1 MTTSQFDDLGQGN
14 FPPDR
19 LCLWLAEVL
28 HHDCQ
33 DLNVLPVTWGTF
45 TSSSCHG
52 CCRWQ
57 KMTTWTNAPSTDICL
72 NSQPESCSWDSEGLE
87 ELCTSPVPGDNVSG
101 FLLCSV
107 GKSLTQMST
116 RTIQG
121 PAATR
126 MERDTALST
135 AYAVTGLL
143 ASLRMPKF
151 WDLAN
156 TRTVDTLLLWP

>member
-14 FPPDR
+14 VPPDR
-19 LCLWLAEVL
+19 LCLWITEVL

-45 TSSSCHG
+45 TSSSCHW

-57 KMTTWTNAPSTDICL
+57 MMTTWTNAPSTDICL
-72 NSQPESCSWDSEGLE
+72 DSLPESCSWDSEGLE

-107 GKSLTQMST
+107 GEVSSTDVNQNYSRTSSNQDGKRYSAHHSLCCYWT
-116 RTIQG
+116 
-121 PAATR
+121 PCFFKDAK
-126 MERDTALST
+126 
-135 AYAVTGLL
+135 V
-143 ASLRMPKF
+143 LRPG
-151 WDLAN
+151 
-156 TRTVDTLLLWP
+156 